1 MGPIKDNHYFKTEL
15 NFSLDYNFI
24 HGKQKEI
31 IFCLF
36 SSSSGVRLAKTTV
49 KYRKQE
55 ALSSLYSCASSKFL
69 CHQWIKQNADQCM
82 PTTSLYYFKL
92 FPIFT
97 PLHALV
103 TITVVLRTAQ
113 IAKSRVTFQSWL
125 QVLKDEVLRRWRAC
139 WSRSVCLIFVSIRSC
154 NVVVCLPFVSIPAL
168 VQCVCLWNKWDI
180 IYLCLLMSTTDLWL
194 HNRKRFL
201 LIATATFRRINIRS
215 LQSRSDD

>member
-1 MGPIKDNHYFKTEL
+1 MGLIKDKNYFKTEL
-15 NFSLDYNFI
+15 NFSSDYNFI
-24 HGKQKEI
+24 YGIQKEI

-36 SSSSGVRLAKTTV
+36 SASSGVRLAKTTV

-97 PLHALV
+97 SLYALV

-113 IAKSRVTFQSWL
+113 IAKSRVSFQSWL
-125 QVLKDEVLRRWRAC
+125 QVLKDLQEMTVLLIEISLPELC
-139 WSRSVCLIFVSIRSC
+139 VHSV
-154 NVVVCLPFVSIPAL
+154 
-168 VQCVCLWNKWDI
+168 VQCVCVWSKLDI

-194 HNRKRFL
+194 QNRKSFL
-201 LIATATFRRINIRS
+201 LIATATFRRINIRPP
-215 LQSRSDD
+215 QSRRDD